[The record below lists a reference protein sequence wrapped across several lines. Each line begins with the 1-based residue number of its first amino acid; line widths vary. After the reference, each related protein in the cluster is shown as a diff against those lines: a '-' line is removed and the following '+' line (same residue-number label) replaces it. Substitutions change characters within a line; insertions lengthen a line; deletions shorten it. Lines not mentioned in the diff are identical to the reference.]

1 MKTIVITYRGIVIK
15 DPNLGI
21 GKRAVPGDVVTVND
35 HDAALLIGMGR
46 AVPYEPPKDSPKS
59 DSPKPESPKTEPE
72 REQEREAAR
81 EPKREAQSAP
91 ARPERKKE

>member
-1 MKTIVITYRGIVIK
+1 MKTIVITYKGVVIK
-15 DPNLGI
+15 DANLGT
-21 GKRAVPGDVVTVND
+21 GKRAVSGDVVTVND

-46 AVPYEPPKDSPKS
+46 AVPYEPPKDSPK
-59 DSPKPESPKTEPE
+59 PESPKAEPE
-72 REQEREAAR
+72 REQEREATR

>member
-1 MKTIVITYRGIVIK
+1 MKTIVITYKGVVIK
-15 DPNLGI
+15 DANLGT
-21 GKRAVPGDVVTVND
+21 GKRAVSGDVVTVND

-46 AVPYEPPKDSPKS
+46 AVPYEPPKEASK
-59 DSPKPESPKTEPE
+59 DSPKPESPKAEPE
-72 REQEREAAR
+72 REQERDAAR

>member
-46 AVPYEPPKDSPKS
+46 AKPYEPPQEPQKEP
-59 DSPKPESPKTEPE
+59 PKTEPE
-72 REQEREAAR
+72 KEPEREPAK
-81 EPKREAQSAP
+81 ELKREVQTTP
-91 ARPERKKE
+91 PRPERKKE